1 MVLAGAV
8 AAGQRRRMAEAI
20 ILKTLGATRR
30 QIRAAWLVEFGA
42 IGAVAGLLAAVVG
55 TAASWG
61 VMRFVMHADWV
72 FLPTVLVAT
81 LVGCTALMLLVGY
94 AGTASALRARPA
106 GYLRNE

>member
-1 MVLAGAV
+1 VLAGAV

-20 ILKTLGATRR
+20 VLKTLGATRR

-42 IGAVAGLLAAVVG
+42 IGVAAGLLAALVG

-61 VMRFVMHADWV
+61 VVHYVMRADWV
-72 FLPTVLVAT
+72 FLPGVLAAT
-81 LVGCTALMLLVGY
+81 LLGCTALMLLFGY

-106 GYLRNE
+106 PYLRNE